1 MRPLVLI
8 CVCLLCPLA
17 AHAAPAAP
25 TETFL
30 LSVSGTSSAV
40 WDHTDCNASLGSH
53 GSRAASFH
61 SSGPTM
67 VRFVGNRLVAVDA
80 HRIAGAVTLSG
91 TNAADAACSEDSA
104 ATTQRCGRT
113 TRRFANAH
121 VHVSAAGAGRI
132 VVAAPRLVL
141 RRGQCP
147 REVADVV
154 TLPLGPQVGP
164 LQISTRALA
173 DRRISRITLS
183 ATASRR
189 KSYGAAET
197 GTLEQR
203 SRWTLTFV
211 RNGR

>member
-8 CVCLLCPLA
+8 CLCLLCPLA
-17 AHAAPAAP
+17 AHAAASAP

-30 LSVSGTSSAV
+30 LSVSGTSTAV
-40 WDHTDCNASLGSH
+40 WDHTDCDSSLGSH
-53 GSRAASFH
+53 GSRMASFR
-61 SSGPTM
+61 SSTPTV
-67 VRFVGNRLVAVDA
+67 VRFVGDRVVPVDA
-80 HRIAGAVTLSG
+80 HGIVGAVMLSG
-91 TNAADAACSEDSA
+91 TNAAHAACSEDSA
-104 ATTQRCGRT
+104 PTTQRCGRT
-113 TRRFANAH
+113 TRRFANAR
-121 VHVSAAGAGRI
+121 VHVSTAGAGRI
-132 VVAAPRLVL
+132 VVAAPRLLL

-154 TLPLGPQVGP
+154 ALPLGPPVGP
-164 LQISTRALA
+164 LRISTHALA
-173 DRRISRITLS
+173 DQRIRRITLN

-211 RNGR
+211 RTGR